1 MRRKIIRDVA
11 IVLAIAF
18 AISGWVLL
26 AYGKENITPVGSGE
40 KQLIRLHVL
49 ANSDSTQDQAVKLK
63 VRDAIIEYMA
73 PYLRDVNDASAARQ
87 IVLSHR
93 DALESI
99 SNQVLT
105 ENGLNYP
112 VQIEIGYFDF
122 PVKSYGNLTLPAG
135 KYEAVRVLIGSAA
148 GKNWWC
154 VLFPPLCFIDVTN
167 AAAMPISSGD
177 SKAAGQ
183 KSDIEYKWKIAELWS
198 EMNYK

>member
-18 AISGWVLL
+18 AISGWVLI

-49 ANSDSTQDQAVKLK
+49 ANSDSMQDQAVKLK

-73 PYLRDVNDASAARQ
+73 PYLRDVDDASAARQ
-87 IVLSHR
+87 MVLSHQ

-99 SNQVLT
+99 SKKVLT

-167 AAAMPISSGD
+167 AAAMPISSSD
-177 SKAAGQ
+177 SKAEGQ